1 MSYILEA
8 LRKAERERSLGQV
21 PSIDHAASS
30 QPGEPRRVWP
40 WLLATALLVNAGVL
54 AFWLMKETGP
64 AGPQPLPKVPEAAV
78 LTPTPAP
85 SVADYLPPPTT
96 VIDEPISEPPVARAP
111 ILSSSPPVHRDVRE
125 PEPEPAY
132 PVAEV
137 ESRIAKPKAIEQ
149 DPVTEETP
157 VAEEVPQLRDMP
169 PEFRRSLPE
178 MKVDAHFFTTVPG
191 RSFVMINL
199 SKYKAGERLAEGPM
213 VDEIAQDGVVLSY
226 QGRRFLLTP

>member
-21 PSIDHAASS
+21 PTIDHAATS
-30 QPGEPRRVWP
+30 QSGETRRVWP
-40 WLLATALLVNAGVL
+40 WLLAAALLVNAAVL
-54 AFWLMKETGP
+54 AAWLFKETGP

-78 LTPTPAP
+78 LTPSPAPAP

-111 ILSSSPPVHRDVRE
+111 ILSSSPPVNRTT
-125 PEPEPAY
+125 PEPEY
-132 PVAEV
+132 SQEEV
-137 ESRIAKPKAIEQ
+137 QTAALKPKAVAQ
-149 DPVTEETP
+149 DPVIEQTP
-157 VAEEVPQLRDMP
+157 VAEEVPLLRDMP

-199 SKYKAGERLAEGPM
+199 SKYKAGERLAEGPV
-213 VDEIAQDGVVLSY
+213 VDDIAADGVILSY